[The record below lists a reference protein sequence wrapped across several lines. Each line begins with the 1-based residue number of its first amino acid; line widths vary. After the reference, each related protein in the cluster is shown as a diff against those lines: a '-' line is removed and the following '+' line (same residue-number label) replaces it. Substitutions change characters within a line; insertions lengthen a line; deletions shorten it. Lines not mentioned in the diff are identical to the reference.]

1 MIKELA
7 HFSQTLD
14 ADFKKSAMKPKEG
27 LHILLGFSEADGI
40 IELNEKPVLYEIYSK
55 KMSEESEFIEQCKLK
70 STNAWCVNT
79 NKCFDL
85 PTKAIHT
92 CSPVMIAFKREHIEG
107 GKKYAINEQ
116 KKKSQVDE
124 RFATYFNKSFD
135 LISDEA
141 SKQLYVL
148 FQNFFTSGQYKTV
161 LKEIEQ
167 DFLFKREE
175 INSQIERLKDLLLT
189 ENDKSKKEDLKSD
202 IKEVERTLIEYKEL
216 DDSDYL
222 AFYLDVPLESYV
234 APHSV
239 YLADKLFNTDKY
251 NVSREKENE
260 SVLLGTSDFMNSF
273 NSNMPFL
280 THQTATFEISG
291 RISNIEA
298 KALYQFEEVLKGKVL
313 PNPLPIFIFSDE
325 IQNRSVAIIKKEG
338 YRVGYKEIIEKLF
351 DDTEIKS
358 QIGNYYLLNWANTK
372 DGIVFNDFDYVSKF
386 EYNFPVTVQNH
397 FGKGSTQELYTI
409 FDFQNNLLPTIFN
422 NSLIVKTKGG
432 GVLQKYFDDIEEKY
446 CKSALNYTLIL
457 KYRRAFYE
465 FIYKS
470 RRSAV
475 TQGMFHDIMKTSIL
489 EDIRLDE
496 VKNGNHQERFNIQNK
511 LNIWFSLY
519 EQFDIFKNKTDQT
532 MASKLTDYRQ
542 MMTDLVNGNKELS
555 EISNEGFMFAAGQVI
570 EYLRS
575 KSKSGDTSYKLLEP
589 YLQKISAKE
598 LKRVIA
604 NDFARYKHENFSR
617 NFEKVA
623 SMVLTYETDTN
634 IKEYLPELLAGI
646 FSDNQLFSNK
656 VKETPTE

>member
-202 IKEVERTLIEYKEL
+202 IKKVERTLIEYKEL

-280 THQTATFEISG
+280 THQTATFDISG

-589 YLQKISAKE
+589 YLQKTSAKE
-598 LKRVIA
+598 LKRVVA

-617 NFEKVA
+617 NFEKVV

>member
-1 MIKELA
+1 
-7 HFSQTLD
+7 
-14 ADFKKSAMKPKEG
+14 
-27 LHILLGFSEADGI
+27 
-40 IELNEKPVLYEIYSK
+40 
-55 KMSEESEFIEQCKLK
+55 
-70 STNAWCVNT
+70 
-79 NKCFDL
+79 
-85 PTKAIHT
+85 
-92 CSPVMIAFKREHIEG
+92 
-107 GKKYAINEQ
+107 
-116 KKKSQVDE
+116 
-124 RFATYFNKSFD
+124 
-135 LISDEA
+135 
-141 SKQLYVL
+141 L
-148 FQNFFTSGQYKTV
+148 FQNFFTSGQYKII
-161 LKEIEQ
+161 LHEIEQ
-167 DFLFKREE
+167 DFSEKREGV
-175 INSQIERLKDLLLT
+175 NVQIEELKNQLSVENDKAKKEQLKVEIKETEGLLLT
-189 ENDKSKKEDLKSD
+189 C
-202 IKEVERTLIEYKEL
+202 KEL

-234 APHSV
+234 APHSI

-251 NVSREKENE
+251 NLKKEE
-260 SVLLGTSDFMNSF
+260 ADQQVLLGTSDFMNSF

-280 THQTATFEISG
+280 THQTATFDISG

-351 DDTEIKS
+351 SDTEIKS
-358 QIGNYYLLNWANTK
+358 QVGNYYLLNWANTK

-386 EYNFPVTVQNH
+386 EYDFPVSIQNH
-397 FGKGSTQELYTI
+397 FGKGNTQEFYNI
-409 FDFQNNLLPTIFN
+409 FDFQNGVLPTIFN

-519 EQFDIFKNKTDQT
+519 EKFNTSINQTNQT

-555 EISNEGFMFAAGQVI
+555 EISDEGFMFAAGQVI

-589 YLQKISAKE
+589 YLQKTSAKE

-604 NDFARYKHENFSR
+604 NDFVRYKHENFSR
-617 NFEKVA
+617 NFEKVS
-623 SMVLTYETDTN
+623 SMVLTYETEVN

-656 VKETPTE
+656 SKETPTV